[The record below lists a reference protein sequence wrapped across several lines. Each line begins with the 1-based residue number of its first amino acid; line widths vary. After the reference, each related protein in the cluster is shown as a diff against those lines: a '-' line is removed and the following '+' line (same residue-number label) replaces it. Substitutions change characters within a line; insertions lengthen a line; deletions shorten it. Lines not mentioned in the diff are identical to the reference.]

1 MSANKLV
8 WDILIH
14 LKIFD
19 MTIHI
24 ETIINGHNLLLF
36 LCKKVRKQ
44 KGHIYIDID
53 ILYLPI
59 EKTDK
64 INPITNKNILFSINE
79 DKKFDIIFKKYI
91 FNLK

>member
-1 MSANKLV
+1 M
-8 WDILIH
+8 
-14 LKIFD
+14 
-19 MTIHI
+19 HI
-24 ETIINGHNLLLF
+24 ETTINGHNLELL

-44 KGHIYIDID
+44 KGHMYIAIG

-64 INPITNKNILFSINE
+64 INPITKKNILFSIND

-91 FNLK
+91 FNFNLF